1 MERVQKILSN
11 RGYCSRRKGEELI
24 VEGRVKVN
32 DKVITIGDQAT
43 NKDKITV
50 DDQPIDRERRVYLI
64 FNKPPKCVTAL
75 RDRQLPT
82 VMEFINI
89 KERVFPIGRLD
100 YDSTGILLLT
110 NDGDF
115 ANRVMHPRNE
125 VKKTY
130 QVKLN
135 DSIRKE
141 QIKWLQEGV
150 ELRDGTT
157 KPAIIKKIDR
167 TFLEVTISE
176 GKNQIIKRMFRKV
189 GFRVKQLKRISIGR
203 LKLARL
209 KPGEYRELTQKELDK
224 IFVKK
229 RKVIKKDQTNKIKDK
244 LKKVKDK
251 IKRNKLKK
259 KK

>member
-11 RGYCSRRKGEELI
+11 RGYCSRRKAEELI
-24 VEGRVKVN
+24 KEGRVKVN
-32 DKVITIGDQAT
+32 NKTITIGDQAT
-43 NKDKITV
+43 SKDKITV
-50 DDQPIDRERRVYLI
+50 DDAPIDRERRVYLI

-75 RDRQLPT
+75 RDRKLTT

-115 ANRVMHPRNE
+115 ANRVMHPRNQ

-135 DSIRKE
+135 NQIRKE
-141 QIKWLQEGV
+141 QIKELQEGI
-150 ELRDGTT
+150 ELRDGKTR
-157 KPAIIKKIDR
+157 PAIVKRIDR

-176 GKNQIIKRMFRKV
+176 GKNQIIKRMFRKL

-203 LKLARL
+203 LKLFRL
-209 KPGEYRELTQKELDK
+209 RPGEHRELSQKELDK

-229 RKVIKKDQTNKIKDK
+229 RTVKKKQPNKDK
-244 LKKVKDK
+244 LKKIKDK
-251 IKRNKLKK
+251 IKKRKK
-259 KK
+259 